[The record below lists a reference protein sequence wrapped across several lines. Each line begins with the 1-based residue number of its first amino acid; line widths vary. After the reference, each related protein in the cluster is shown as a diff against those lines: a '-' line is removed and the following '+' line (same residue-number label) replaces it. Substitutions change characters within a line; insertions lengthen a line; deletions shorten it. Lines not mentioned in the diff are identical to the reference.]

1 MGCYEPS
8 WAFSVGAVSYMV
20 VPVHHWGLNN
30 NYTCMGLGSIIVLY
44 YPAKSMLHHQ
54 LHCIQY
60 VTKLTHKITL
70 LTIFSFSTSTPGP
83 SRSSRSNGGTP
94 FLSWP
99 TSRIYL
105 VICGKFL
112 KPLKVLALSTCHVS
126 LSFCLMLIVI
136 VIVIAI
142 FLGQFCPRGKGA
154 MRLTLCK
161 APTQEIR
168 PDHNTGNYVS
178 YSFR

>member
-1 MGCYEPS
+1 MYGS
-8 WAFSVGAVSYMV
+8 W
-20 VPVHHWGLNN
+20 VHDCSLLSSKI
-30 NYTCMGLGSIIVLY
+30 YATS
-44 YPAKSMLHHQ
+44 PT
-54 LHCIQY
+54 IQY

-126 LSFCLMLIVI
+126 LSFCLMLIYVRHCNFHQY
-136 VIVIAI
+136 VDA
-142 FLGQFCPRGKGA
+142 FSSGQQSSLWL
-154 MRLTLCK
+154 RL
-161 APTQEIR
+161 ASQAFSP
-168 PDHNTGNYVS
+168 
-178 YSFR
+178 